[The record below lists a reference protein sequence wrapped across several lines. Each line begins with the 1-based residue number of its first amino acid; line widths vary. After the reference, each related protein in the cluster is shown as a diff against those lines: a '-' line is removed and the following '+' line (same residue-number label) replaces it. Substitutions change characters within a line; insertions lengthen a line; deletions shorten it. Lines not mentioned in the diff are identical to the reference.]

1 MRIAQ
6 IAPVV
11 ERVPPKKYG
20 GTERVVYVL
29 TEELVKRGHDVT
41 LFASRDSVTSAHL
54 IATTTKSAREL
65 HKGRYYETQV
75 RTLAHVG
82 YAYRMQ
88 SEFDIIHDHCGIN
101 SLPLAVNAKT
111 PVVMTLHGAFNKK
124 NIHIYKTLNNPFN
137 PHFVSVSRRQQ
148 DVLPNLNYAG
158 TVYNGLNMENYPFSK
173 KSSGYLLFVGR
184 INREKGVHNAIAVA
198 KRLKLPLIIAAK
210 LDDINKDYFKKYVR
224 PNLGSEIK
232 WIGEVNEKERNI
244 LMSKALCF
252 LHPVT
257 WEEPFGLT
265 LIESMA
271 TGCPVVAFNKGSIPE
286 IVRHKKSGYVVETLD
301 EMIAAVKNIK
311 KISREYCR
319 DYALDNFNASKMT
332 SSYESLYTKI
342 LFEQY
347 EARSILSQH
356 NAQLTTLLAQ

>member
-6 IAPVV
+6 IAPII

-20 GTERVVYVL
+20 GTERVVYAL
-29 TEELVKRGHDVT
+29 TEELVNKGHDVT
-41 LFASRDSVTSAHL
+41 LFASRDSITSARL
-54 IATTTKSAREL
+54 VATTTKSAREL

-111 PVVMTLHGAFNKK
+111 PVVMTIHGAFNKK
-124 NIHIYKTLNNPFN
+124 NMHIYKTLDNPFN

-158 TVYNGLNMENYPFSK
+158 TVYNGLNMESYPFSTK
-173 KSSGYLLFVGR
+173 TDGYLLFVGR
-184 INREKGVHNAIAVA
+184 ILKEKGVHNAIEAA

-210 LDDINKDYFKKYVR
+210 LDPLNKGYFSKYIK
-224 PNLGSEIK
+224 PNLNGHIK
-232 WIGEVNEKERNI
+232 WIGEVTENERNK
-244 LMSKALCF
+244 LMSKAICL
-252 LHPVT
+252 LHPVI

-265 LIESMA
+265 LIEAMA

-286 IVRHKKSGYVVETLD
+286 IVRHKKSGYVVETVD
-301 EMIAAVKNIK
+301 EVVNAVRNIK

-319 DYALDNFNASKMT
+319 DYALDNFNARKMT
-332 SSYESLYTKI
+332 SSYEFLYTKI

-347 EARSILSQH
+347 ETRSILSSH
-356 NAQLTTLLAQ
+356 KAQLTTLLAQ